1 MPSDGLHPSPEEVW
15 LPEVHFGVSGLQL
28 ERAFPLNGNVN
39 GGRSIDGVVGAASL
53 DLKRIAFDFKHRSS
67 IWKFGRD
74 RRILSSQLSRKSCLS
89 AQQRFSWV
97 SST

>member
-1 MPSDGLHPSPEEVW
+1 MVWLPCGKRWTDPLIMTSDGLHPSPEEVW

-53 DLKRIAFDFKHRSS
+53 DLKRIAFDFKLYLEV
-67 IWKFGRD
+67 WKR
-74 RRILSSQLSRKSCLS
+74 
-89 AQQRFSWV
+89 
-97 SST
+97 